1 MCIRAV
7 MGPPL
12 SLFSYAATCRL
23 PRVMAY
29 FWGECWMTEM
39 GVVWSAGGGGG
50 GKGEVGDRE
59 ASRLL
64 YSCWNLGPTFGTL
77 TLWSNSRPPLTYHYG
92 SLRSKPSEL
101 RCYRGSG
108 WMRGAVHNEMLMRW
122 VEMHPSCPR
131 ARDTLV
137 PVARAVY

>member
-1 MCIRAV
+1 VRA
-7 MGPPL
+7 
-12 SLFSYAATCRL
+12 AAVAARVRWVTGR
-23 PRVMAY
+23 PRDCY
-29 FWGECWMTEM
+29 TP
-39 GVVWSAGGGGG
+39 
-50 GKGEVGDRE
+50 VGT
-59 ASRLL
+59 
-64 YSCWNLGPTFGTL
+64 WPTFGTL

-92 SLRSKPSEL
+92 SSRSKPSEL
-101 RCYRGSG
+101 RRYRGSG

>member
-29 FWGECWMTEM
+29 FWGEWLDD
-39 GVVWSAGGGGG
+39 GDGGGVECGRRRWRQRVRWVTG
-50 GKGEVGDRE
+50 RLRDCYTPVGT
-59 ASRLL
+59 
-64 YSCWNLGPTFGTL
+64 WPTFGTL

-101 RCYRGSG
+101 WCYRGSG
-108 WMRGAVHNEMLMRW
+108 WMRGAVHNEMLR
-122 VEMHPSCPR
+122 C
-131 ARDTLV
+131 
-137 PVARAVY
+137 